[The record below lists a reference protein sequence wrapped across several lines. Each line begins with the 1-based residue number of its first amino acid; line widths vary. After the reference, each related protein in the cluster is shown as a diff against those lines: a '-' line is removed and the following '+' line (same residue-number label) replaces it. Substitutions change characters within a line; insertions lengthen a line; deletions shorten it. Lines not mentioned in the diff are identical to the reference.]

1 MFEVLMN
8 VFLLYLDLSVLKFRG
23 CMNRGVQ
30 KIIFEYIHIFCIYFH
45 LCFITQVISAQ
56 SVLAT
61 IMPPLEKPL
70 LFTPALAQVC
80 QKTENDNSVT
90 NFEIQLR
97 HLKNVRLP
105 FTRSF
110 TRFDNSN

>member
-1 MFEVLMN
+1 MN
-8 VFLLYLDLSVLKFRG
+8 S
-23 CMNRGVQ
+23 GVQ
-30 KIIFEYIHIFCIYFH
+30 KLIFEYIHIFCIYFH
-45 LCFITQVISAQ
+45 RSFITQVISAQ

-70 LFTPALAQVC
+70 LFMPALALVC

-105 FTRSF
+105 FTRSC